1 MPYHLSGEEIA
12 SIADKEEREL
22 RTRLRERRYA
32 GHVHRVLNRHVLDC
46 GESQS
51 VAEIAAAYRSE
62 ERKEAAK
69 TSADEN
75 AFLREQAAAS
85 FKDEAL
91 LRQVEIRIRAA
102 FAATICLDIA

>member
-1 MPYHLSGEEIA
+1 
-12 SIADKEEREL
+12 
-22 RTRLRERRYA
+22 
-32 GHVHRVLNRHVLDC
+32 VHRVLNRHVLDC